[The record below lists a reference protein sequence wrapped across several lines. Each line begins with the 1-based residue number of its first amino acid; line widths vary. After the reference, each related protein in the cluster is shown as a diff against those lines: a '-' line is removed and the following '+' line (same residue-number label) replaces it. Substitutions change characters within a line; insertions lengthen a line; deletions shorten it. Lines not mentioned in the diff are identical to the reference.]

1 MRVKVQICCLYPTPM
16 FLWVTDKQKNKPN
29 NCSINIWLCACVH
42 CGGNE
47 TVCVCVSDNDV
58 GHEQYIATYDNV
70 ITFLRSVMAYAWPLI
85 SPQSSS
91 FSGASPSDNY
101 RG

>member
-1 MRVKVQICCLYPTPM
+1 MKYAVYIPLQCFCGLQTNRKTNPIIVQLTYG
-16 FLWVTDKQKNKPN
+16 
-29 NCSINIWLCACVH
+29 CVH
-42 CGGNE
+42 VYTVEVMKLC
-47 TVCVCVSDNDV
+47 VCVCVFDSDV

>member
-1 MRVKVQICCLYPTPM
+1 M
-16 FLWVTDKQKNKPN
+16 
-29 NCSINIWLCACVH
+29 
-42 CGGNE
+42 
-47 TVCVCVSDNDV
+47 CVCVSDNDV

-70 ITFLRSVMAYAWPLI
+70 ITFLMSVMAYAWPLI